1 MEPRGARGRGAG
13 ADAARNV
20 TFLES
25 TAAWLA
31 DPAHW
36 QGTDGIPTRVLEHV
50 ELTVLSVAVAAL
62 IALPIGLYLGHTGR
76 AAFLAINVAN
86 LGRALPSLAM
96 LAFAL
101 PLSFAL
107 GLGLGF
113 WPTFM
118 AMVPLAV
125 PPILTNAFIAIRT
138 ADADTVEAARGM
150 GMTELQ
156 VLLGVELPA
165 GLPIVLAGLR
175 TAAVNVI
182 ATATLGAL
190 VAGGGLGRYIVDGL
204 ALQDYD
210 RLFAGALL
218 VALLA
223 LGTETLG
230 GVLERSSAHTRTVG
244 REP

>member
-1 MEPRGARGRGAG
+1 M
-13 ADAARNV
+13 
-20 TFLES
+20 TFLTS
-25 TAAWLA
+25 VGAWLA

-36 QGTDGIPTRVLEHV
+36 QGSDGIPTRVVEHL
-50 ELTVLSVAVAAL
+50 ELTALSVGVAAL
-62 IALPIGLYLGHTGR
+62 IALPVGLYLGHTGR
-76 AAFLAINVAN
+76 ASFLAINVAN

-101 PLSFAL
+101 PVSFAL

-118 AMVPLAV
+118 AMLPLAI
-125 PPILTNAFIAIRT
+125 PPILTNSFVAIRS
-138 ADADTVEAARGM
+138 ADRDTVEAARGM
-150 GMTELQ
+150 GMRELQ
-156 VLLGVELPA
+156 VLRTVELPE

-175 TAAVNVI
+175 TATVNVI

-190 VAGGGLGRYIVDGL
+190 VAGGALGRYIVDGL
-204 ALQDYD
+204 ALQEYE

-223 LGTETLG
+223 MGTELG
-230 GVLERSSAHTRTVG
+230 FGLLERTSRHTATVG
-244 REP
+244 RVP

>member
-1 MEPRGARGRGAG
+1 M
-13 ADAARNV
+13 
-20 TFLES
+20 
-25 TAAWLA
+25 A

-36 QGTDGIPTRVLEHV
+36 QGSDGIPTRVAEHL
-50 ELTVLSVAVAAL
+50 ELTVLSVGVAAL
-62 IALPIGLYLGHTGR
+62 IALPAGLYLGHTGR
-76 AAFLAINVAN
+76 ASFLAINVAN

-101 PLSFAL
+101 PISFSL

-118 AMVPLAV
+118 AMLPLAI
-125 PPILTNAFIAIRT
+125 PPILTNSFVAIRS
-138 ADADTVEAARGM
+138 ADRDTVEAARGM
-150 GMTELQ
+150 GMRELQ
-156 VLLGVELPA
+156 VLRTVELPE

-175 TAAVNVI
+175 TATVNVI

-190 VAGGGLGRYIVDGL
+190 VAGGALGRYIVDGL
-204 ALQDYD
+204 ALQEYE

-218 VALLA
+218 VAVLA
-223 LGTETLG
+223 VGTETGFGL
-230 GVLERSSAHTRTVG
+230 LERTSRHTATVG

>member
-1 MEPRGARGRGAG
+1 M
-13 ADAARNV
+13 
-20 TFLES
+20 TFLTS
-25 TAAWLA
+25 AAAWLA

-36 QGTDGIPTRVLEHV
+36 RGTDGIPTRVVEHV
-50 ELTVLSVAVAAL
+50 ELTAVSVAFAAAL
-62 IALPIGLYLGHTGR
+62 ALPVGLYLGHTRR

-101 PLSFAL
+101 PVSFAL

-118 AMVPLAV
+118 AMVPLAI
-125 PPILTNAFIAIRT
+125 PPILTNAYVAIREV
-138 ADADTVEAARGM
+138 DPDTVEAARGM
-150 GMTELQ
+150 GMRELQ
-156 VLLGVELPA
+156 VLRGVELPA
-165 GLPIVLAGLR
+165 GLPIVLAGVR
-175 TAAVNVI
+175 TATVNVI

-204 ALQDYD
+204 ALQEYE

-223 LGTETLG
+223 LGTEAVG
-230 GVLERSSAHTRTVG
+230 SMLERASGHTQAVG
-244 REP
+244 